1 MVSNN
6 NTTNNNNS
14 ELEYNN
20 ETNHT
25 SMRPSTSDDS
35 IVLKPS
41 IKPLILSIVLGV
53 ISIILVI
60 LIGLILSVIF
70 DNFTILTAI
79 GSISAYLIFVSVFGI
94 IFGIIDLYVTT
105 YTITNKNELIISKEF
120 ISKTSKV
127 YRIDQITSLERTQ
140 SIIQKVFNL
149 HSVEFNI
156 FGGVGVQNTGQS
168 NNRQPILP
176 IFKNIEE
183 GDLIFKEISSKMNLS
198 YNQIQYREKP
208 NLKPQLVSLFI
219 NLSLTIIALLGLLIT
234 SIFYSSTSTII
245 AVQIILFLF
254 VIFYS
259 TLSISKIINLLKL
272 KKMDFKLYEQS
283 AHISYSYFFKNS
295 HKLVPYKKITNSSQY
310 IKLIPYLLFKTSD
323 CVIYTGG
330 NKDPRF
336 NYISQNSILI
346 QIISHLVKDSK
357 NILNLEKIQTI
368 RSQIAKEKPSFVLKP
383 GLSYIVQPLIP
394 ISFFIK
400 IFILYLFVEIPIIEN
415 SIIGEFRTIIIILSS
430 LYIFFYLIF
439 MIYRLIMWNNFKYEL
454 YYDKLILQQGVL
466 NIAKTEIYISNIKY
480 ISLYRPL
487 YLQRIF
493 KEGTIIIYTAGKQ
506 SHDGI
511 LKRIRESE
519 YFYEELSK
527 AITHKEEK

>member
-368 RSQIAKEKPSFVLKP
+368 
-383 GLSYIVQPLIP
+383 
-394 ISFFIK
+394 K
-400 IFILYLFVEIPIIEN
+400 IGRAHV
-415 SIIGEFRTIIIILSS
+415 
-430 LYIFFYLIF
+430 
-439 MIYRLIMWNNFKYEL
+439 
-454 YYDKLILQQGVL
+454 
-466 NIAKTEIYISNIKY
+466 
-480 ISLYRPL
+480 
-487 YLQRIF
+487 
-493 KEGTIIIYTAGKQ
+493 
-506 SHDGI
+506 
-511 LKRIRESE
+511 
-519 YFYEELSK
+519 
-527 AITHKEEK
+527 